1 MTDTTNTGIGE
12 EESRE
17 ELYKTAARVLSK
29 QFSYNMSP
37 AEAVDYLAVEKAGVA
52 TGKWADVREVAHS
65 TVSGNVSGA
74 RDKININRLHAK
86 VKNKDD
92 QIVVSVDDDDDEK
105 HELRFKKETSVRG
118 REITATLTL
127 VYEAMGAVH
136 GHYIAD
142 DETEFEST
150 LWFDGRITSSFE
162 EFDFRGE
169 WGSPE
174 AKADTILWSRDSGQ

>member
-1 MTDTTNTGIGE
+1 MTQNAISE

-17 ELYKTAARVLSK
+17 ELYETVVHILSE
-29 QFSYNMSP
+29 QFSYNMTP

-74 RDKININRLHAK
+74 RDKINMNRLDAE
-86 VKNKDD
+86 VTNEDD
-92 QIVVSVDDDDDEK
+92 QIVVRVADQDDEK
-105 HELRFKKETSVRG
+105 HELQFQKETSVMG
-118 REITATLTL
+118 RETTATLTL
-127 VYEAMGAVH
+127 VYEAMRAVH
-136 GHYIAD
+136 GHYISD
-142 DETEFEST
+142 DGTEFEST
-150 LWFDGRITSSFE
+150 LWFDGRMTSSFE